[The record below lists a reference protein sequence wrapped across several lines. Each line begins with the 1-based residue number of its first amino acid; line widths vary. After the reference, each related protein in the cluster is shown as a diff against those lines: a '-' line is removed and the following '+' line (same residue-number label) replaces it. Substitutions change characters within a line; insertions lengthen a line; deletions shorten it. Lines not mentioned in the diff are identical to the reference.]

1 MRNFIRFL
9 AIAATVATLTACD
22 EKPTD
27 FDWSSVT
34 GPTPNLEPT
43 FASIQANIFE
53 SNDAAGRVACITC
66 HTNVGR
72 TPLANLNLTHDVAY
86 DQIVNR
92 VSGEKTELSLVKPGD
107 PESSYLLHK
116 IEGRPGI
123 VNLRMPRNGPPYL
136 TAGQILVVRR
146 WIEIGAPRN

>member
-1 MRNFIRFL
+1 MRHFIRIL
-9 AIAATVATLTACD
+9 ALIAFVASAAACD
-22 EKPTD
+22 EKPSD
-27 FDWSSVT
+27 FDWSSIT

-53 SNDAAGRVACITC
+53 STDATGRVACTAC

-72 TPLANLNLTHDVAY
+72 NPSANLNLAHDFAY

-92 VSGEKTELSLVKPGD
+92 QSGQRTELVLVKPGD
-107 PESSYLLHK
+107 PEVSYLLHK
-116 IEGRPGI
+116 IEGRPTI
-123 VNLRMPRNGPPYL
+123 INLRMPRSSPSFL
-136 TAGQILVVRR
+136 TAGQILAVKR

>member
-1 MRNFIRFL
+1 MPNLIRFL
-9 AIAATVATLTACD
+9 AIAAVVATVAACD
-22 EKPTD
+22 EKPAD
-27 FDWSSVT
+27 FDWSSIT

-53 SNDAAGRVACITC
+53 STDAAGRVACITC

-72 TPLANLNLTHDVAY
+72 TPSANLNLSHDFAY

-92 VSGEKTELSLVKPGD
+92 VSGERTELVLIKPGD

-116 IEGRPGI
+116 IEGRPSI
-123 VNLRMPRNGPPYL
+123 INLRMPRSSPSFL
-136 TAGQILVVRR
+136 TAGQILTVKR

>member
-9 AIAATVATLTACD
+9 AIAATVATLAACD

-34 GPTPNLEPT
+34 GPTPTLEPT

-53 SNDAAGRVACITC
+53 SNDAAGRTACITC

-72 TPLANLNLTHDVAY
+72 TPLANLNLTHDFAY

-92 VSGEKTELSLVKPGD
+92 VSGQRPELMLVKPGD
-107 PESSYLLHK
+107 PQSSYLVHK
-116 IEGRPGI
+116 IEGQDI

-136 TAGQILVVRR
+136 TAGQILVIKR